1 MENLFDKMFINTANR
16 NTEPE
21 MMDNFLIAG
30 ELHREALDKLA
41 VINKWLGGNIITMNG
56 LKNLLKNEAKGS
68 TITITDFG
76 CGGGEMLRIIADYGR
91 KNNYLLKLT
100 GIDANENTL
109 DYARK
114 LSTNYPEINF
124 IKKDVL
130 KEDFEELNFD
140 IALSTLFLH
149 HFTNE
154 EIIGLLNKIV
164 KKTRKGVIINDLHRS
179 KMAYY
184 LFKMICIFISNP
196 MVKKDGFIS
205 IRRGFK
211 KNELILLSNKIQDT
225 ASIIY
230 WKWAFRYQWIIK
242 VQ

>member
-1 MENLFDKMFINTANR
+1 MFINTTYR
-16 NTEPE
+16 TTEAE
-21 MMDNFLIAG
+21 MMDNFLIEG
-30 ELHREALDKLA
+30 EMHKEALDKLV
-41 VINKWLGGNIITMNG
+41 VINKWLGGNSITING
-56 LKNLLKNEAKGS
+56 LKSLLKNEPKGS
-68 TITITDFG
+68 IISIMDLG
-76 CGGGEMLRIIADYGR
+76 CGSGEMLRIIADYGR
-91 KNNYLLKLT
+91 KNDYLFKLS
-100 GIDANENTL
+100 GIDANENTV

-130 KEDFEELNFD
+130 NEGVEDLNFD

-154 EIIGLLNKIV
+154 EIVDLLNKVV
-164 KKTRKGVIINDLHRS
+164 KKARKGVIINDLHRS
-179 KMAYY
+179 KRAYY
-184 LFKMICIFISNP
+184 LFKMICLFISNP
-196 MVKKDGFIS
+196 MVKKDGFTS

-211 KNELILLSNKIQDT
+211 KNELFLLSKKIHHT
-225 ASIIY
+225 ASTIY